1 MSVAQ
6 EITYTMSVAQETNN
20 AKKKLGFLYFVSCLT
35 SAIFFPQ
42 KIVKL
47 TNWRHSPCVC
57 RRIDDELRHNIVQ
70 LYSQ

>member
-6 EITYTMSVAQETNN
+6 EITYTMSVAQETND
-20 AKKKLGFLYFVSCLT
+20 AKKKLAFLYFVSCLT

-47 TNWRHSPCVC
+47 TN
-57 RRIDDELRHNIVQ
+57 
-70 LYSQ
+70 